1 MRIPHRSLALFPGL
15 LVAAAAVLAAVTASS
30 APDTPL
36 PQLRGADIP
45 SEKSA
50 PPKLKDWA
58 AGTRIRPHRR
68 SGGPCKY
75 TVVRE
80 WLRIECDGLIGG
92 TLVAGDP
99 TDVTLVAGGGPWIE
113 PDPNDPTTFQDGLA
127 KTKPAA
133 KTLITLR
140 IQRGETK
147 IFSLLAAYAGYFPT
161 PFEMGY
167 VSVSWPAHREDPL
180 LLTSM
185 GEL

>member
-45 SEKSA
+45 SEKSPA
-50 PPKLKDWA
+50 PKLKDWA

-113 PDPNDPTTFQDGLA
+113 PDPNDPTKAEVG
-127 KTKPAA
+127 KSES
-133 KTLITLR
+133 
-140 IQRGETK
+140 RGVGK
-147 IFSLLAAYAGYFPT
+147 KGA
-161 PFEMGY
+161 
-167 VSVSWPAHREDPL
+167 
-180 LLTSM
+180 
-185 GEL
+185 